1 MKRLHIMLHL
11 LETELHDIRSFS
23 VFHNVIAKPAL
34 IIFILLG
41 MFKITKWLELFL
53 VESLILG
60 VRFS

>member
-41 MFKITKWLELFL
+41 MFNKMART
-53 VESLILG
+53 
-60 VRFS
+60 FSSRIINSGSEV